1 MCGIKNVQKMR
12 KEFDS
17 GKFVISL
24 DFELFWGVRDKK
36 TIEDYGANILGV
48 RQAIPAML
56 TLFDKYEVKSTFS
69 TVGFLFA
76 PNRDVLLRNLPDL
89 KPSYSDANL
98 SPYKEVETVGFDEN
112 DDPYHFGFS
121 LLKQVMN
128 NKNHEVGTHTFCHY
142 YCVEPGQSAEEF
154 RHDLLAAQQIAAL
167 NGIAVKSLVFPR
179 NQFNEEYLAVC
190 KESGIESY
198 RGNPTSWLY
207 EPRSKNDESL
217 IRRAW
222 RFADTYINL
231 TGHHCYT
238 KSHVENSLIYNIA
251 GSRFLRPY
259 SHKLSFLDSLRLRR
273 IKKAMLHAARN
284 KQLFHLWWHP
294 HNFGA
299 NLTQNINFLGKILQY
314 YQELHNKYHFNS
326 VTMTGLVDEMKK
338 SHE

>member
-1 MCGIKNVQKMR
+1 MR
-12 KEFDS
+12 NEFDR

-36 TIEDYGANILGV
+36 TIEGYGANILGV
-48 RQAIPAML
+48 RQAIPAMIA
-56 TLFDKYEVKSTFS
+56 LFDKYEVKSTFS

-76 PNRDVLLRNLPDL
+76 PDRNVLLNSLPDL

-98 SPYKEVETVGFDEN
+98 SPYEEVKRVGFDEN

-121 LLKQVMN
+121 LLKQIIDS
-128 NKNHEVGTHTFCHY
+128 KNHEVGTHTFCHY

-154 RHDLLAAQQIAAL
+154 RHDLLAAKQIAATHD
-167 NGIAVKSLVFPR
+167 IKVKSLVFPR

-190 KESGIESY
+190 KEAGIESY
-198 RGNPTSWLY
+198 RGNPSSWLY

-238 KSHVENSLIYNIA
+238 KNHVQSSLIFNIA

-259 SHKLSFLDSLRLRR
+259 SARLSFLDAFRLRR
-273 IKKAMLHAARN
+273 IKNAMLHAARN
-284 KQLFHLWWHP
+284 KKLFHLWWHP
-294 HNFGA
+294 HNFGS
-299 NLTQNINFLGKILQY
+299 NLQQNINFLEKILKY
-314 YQELHNKYHFNS
+314 YRKMHNKYEFDS
-326 VTMTGLVDEMKK
+326 VTMTGLVEEMKI
-338 SHE
+338 SHD